1 MAKHSTKRVRV
12 ASLILGGVGLA
23 LGLSSAPAPAQLR
36 QSYVQRETPS
46 AALARHIRV
55 LAISPRDFNALIG
68 AGRAALALGD
78 TQSAV
83 GFFGRAEEIGPSSP
97 LPLAGMGA
105 ALAAEGDGN
114 GALGYFSRAKQ
125 LGASIVI
132 IGADRGLA
140 YDLLGQHSNAQA
152 DYRAALVGND
162 ADEARRRLALSL
174 AITGDKAG
182 ALQTLAPLTARG
194 DAAAAR
200 CRALILALSGD
211 LAGARRSLDT
221 AMPGSSV
228 HMAPFLAKLPSLRSD
243 QKAAAVN
250 LGIFPAAGQPAY
262 AYAAPPSAD
271 PQPARIQPPSRAQ
284 TAQRGRTQTPRRK
297 SGSAGSAAVITSGD
311 RLASIESVLKSS
323 PPAAAGA
330 AAPPPVPVGATRVA
344 SMSPDIRARLTPS
357 GALSEVRPRVW
368 VQLASGPNAAALP
381 DQFRRM
387 KSRHKDVFEGIS
399 GYVAEAPDRA
409 RLLIGPFRNRFD
421 ATIFV
426 KDLESVDIN
435 AFSWTSRPGD
445 AIRKLPF

>member
-1 MAKHSTKRVRV
+1 MASKNSKRVRV
-12 ASLILGGVGLA
+12 ASLILGCVGVTLA
-23 LGLSSAPAPAQLR
+23 LSSAPAPAQLR
-36 QSYVQRETPS
+36 QTYVQRETPS

-55 LAISPRDFNALIG
+55 LATSPRDFNALIG

-83 GFFGRAEEIGPSSP
+83 GFFGRAEEIAPRSP

-105 ALAAEGDGN
+105 AMAADGDAT
-114 GALGYFSRAKQ
+114 GALGYFTRAQ
-125 LGASIVI
+125 QFGASIVI

-140 YDLLGQHSNAQA
+140 YDLLGRHSSAQV
-152 DYRAALVGND
+152 DYRSALLGND

-182 ALQTLAPLTARG
+182 ALQALAPLSARG

-200 CRALILALSGD
+200 CRAFVLALSGD
-211 LAGARRSLDT
+211 LVGARRSLDL

-228 HMAPFLAKLPSLRSD
+228 HMAPFLARLPSLRSD

-250 LGIFPAAGQPAY
+250 LGIFPATGQSAY
-262 AYAAPPSAD
+262 AYVPQPSAG
-271 PQPARIQPPSRAQ
+271 PAVAPAPRQPSPGRATARPAP
-284 TAQRGRTQTPRRK
+284 
-297 SGSAGSAAVITSGD
+297 SGD
-311 RLASIESVLKSS
+311 RLALIDSLLKSP
-323 PPAAAGA
+323 PPAAAPA
-330 AAPPPVPVGATRVA
+330 ASPPLPVIKTRVA
-344 SMSPDIRARLTPS
+344 SITPDIRARLTPT
-357 GALSEVRPRVW
+357 GGLSEVRPRVW

-387 KSRHKDVFEGIS
+387 KSRHKTVFEGIS

-409 RLLIGPFRNRFD
+409 RLLIGPFKDRFD
-421 ATIFV
+421 ANIFV
-426 KDLESVDIN
+426 EDLESVNVN